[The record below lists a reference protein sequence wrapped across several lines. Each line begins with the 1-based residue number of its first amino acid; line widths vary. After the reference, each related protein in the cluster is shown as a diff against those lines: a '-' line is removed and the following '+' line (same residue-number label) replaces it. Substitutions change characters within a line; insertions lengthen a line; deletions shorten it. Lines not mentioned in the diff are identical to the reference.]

1 MKLKQF
7 FAGMSAAA
15 VAVGSIGAASV
26 SADAEPEIYGRAG
39 IVWMIMDQWD
49 HKNSM
54 DLEPFDEM
62 ETTVLSCT
70 HTDVNITGN
79 GQYEVALEGY
89 HPPTEVDYM
98 AGNLGV
104 ELDLDFAGYED
115 LTVTFDEAVIDG
127 VSYTFNEQPELEE
140 FDGEGTY
147 DSVSVMKIKNP
158 YGVMADTTPEMT
170 NYAWKTTDPLTV
182 KFTVSGLPTDKIEG
196 YENEQVVTE
205 YGNGSID
212 NDVADEPESEAGPPE
227 EQKSSEEPEQKESAS
242 SDSASSE
249 EKEESDSKLP
259 LYIGIGAGAAVII
272 AVIAVVAVK
281 KKK

>member
-1 MKLKQF
+1 MKLKRF
-7 FAGMSAAA
+7 FVGMSAAA
-15 VAVGSIGAASV
+15 VAVANVGAAAV
-26 SADAEPEIYGRAG
+26 SADAEPEVYGRAG

-89 HPPTEVDYM
+89 HAPTEVDYM

-182 KFTVSGLPTDKIEG
+182 KFTVSGLPTDKVEG
-196 YENEQVVTE
+196 YQDEQVVTV

-212 NDVADEPESEAGPPE
+212 NDVADEPESESSAE
-227 EQKSSEEPEQKESAS
+227 EQPSQEESEAAS
-242 SDSASSE
+242 VADNSSE
-249 EKEESDSKLP
+249 EKDESGSKLP